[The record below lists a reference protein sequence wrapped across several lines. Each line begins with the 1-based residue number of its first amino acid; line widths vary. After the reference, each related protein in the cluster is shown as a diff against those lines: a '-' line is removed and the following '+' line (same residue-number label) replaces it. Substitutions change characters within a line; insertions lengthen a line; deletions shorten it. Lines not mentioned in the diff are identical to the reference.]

1 MTIDLDLT
9 PSATD
14 AAAASSPDAATAA
27 PRERRH
33 AVAGLY
39 NLRDTGGYRAAGG
52 TSRWGKLLRSDA
64 LHRFDATGR
73 DRLAEIGVAHI
84 IDLRGGD
91 ERATAPSAVDG
102 LEVTVHHLPVFD
114 DADPAAQATTHVGL
128 VPVYDPIVDE
138 RGAQLV
144 DAIRVIIAA
153 DDDDAVLVHCTAG
166 KDRTGLVVAFALAA
180 AGVDRD
186 DVVADYAAT
195 AENLRGEWSDAMTA
209 VFEQR
214 GIELTAGM
222 VELITESPAEVLEAL
237 LERID
242 REHGSISAYLLAHG
256 LTPTELERL
265 TAVIIDPAATAV

>member
-64 LHRFDATGR
+64 LHRIDATGR

-128 VPVYDPIVDE
+128 VPVYDHIVDE

-265 TAVIIDPAATAV
+265 TAVLIDPAATAV

>member
-64 LHRFDATGR
+64 LHRIDATGR

-128 VPVYDPIVDE
+128 VLVYDHIVDE

>member
-64 LHRFDATGR
+64 LHRIDATGR

-128 VPVYDPIVDE
+128 VPVYDHIVDE

-166 KDRTGLVVAFALAA
+166 KDRTGLVVAFALGA

>member
-1 MTIDLDLT
+1 MTIDLDLR

-64 LHRFDATGR
+64 LHRIDATGR

-128 VPVYDPIVDE
+128 VPVYDHIVDE

-180 AGVDRD
+180 AGADRD
-186 DVVADYAAT
+186 NVVADYAAT

>member
-64 LHRFDATGR
+64 LHRIDATGR

-128 VPVYDPIVDE
+128 VPVYDHIVDE

-256 LTPTELERL
+256 LTPTEPERL

>member
-64 LHRFDATGR
+64 LHRIDATGR

-91 ERATAPSAVDG
+91 ECATAPSAVDG

-128 VPVYDPIVDE
+128 VPVYDHIVDE

>member
-64 LHRFDATGR
+64 LHRIAATGR

-128 VPVYDPIVDE
+128 VPVYDHIVDE

-180 AGVDRD
+180 AGGDRD

>member
-64 LHRFDATGR
+64 LHRIDATGR

-128 VPVYDPIVDE
+128 VPFYDHIVDE

>member
-64 LHRFDATGR
+64 LHRIDATGR

-128 VPVYDPIVDE
+128 VPVYDHIVDE

-214 GIELTAGM
+214 GIELTAGI

>member
-64 LHRFDATGR
+64 LHRIDATGR

-128 VPVYDPIVDE
+128 VPVYDHIVDE

-195 AENLRGEWSDAMTA
+195 AENLRGEWSDAMTS

>member
-64 LHRFDATGR
+64 LHRIDATGR

-128 VPVYDPIVDE
+128 VPVYDHIVDE

-237 LERID
+237 RERID

-256 LTPTELERL
+256 LPPPELARR

>member
-64 LHRFDATGR
+64 LHRIDATGR

-128 VPVYDPIVDE
+128 VPVYDHIVDE

-186 DVVADYAAT
+186 DDVADYAAT

>member
-64 LHRFDATGR
+64 LHRIDATGR

-114 DADPAAQATTHVGL
+114 DADPAAQATTHVRL
-128 VPVYDPIVDE
+128 VPVYDHIVDE